1 MYGYELVR
9 TIRKQISITELPVL
23 LLSARSQSQDIKNGF
38 LSGVNDYV
46 TKPVDALEL
55 RSRVKALTDV
65 KQSAQERLE
74 WRKLGI
80 RRKYSLIFYSTH

>member
-9 TIRKQISITELPVL
+9 TIRKQFSKTELPVL

-46 TKPVDALEL
+46 TKPVDLEL

-65 KQSAQERLE
+65 KQSAQERIE
-74 WRKLGI
+74 WRQLGI